1 MNTKAHLLV
10 IIGGLLITLIT
21 GWIQGFL
28 LVTNTGF
35 HLLMGELLGASNY
48 GLPLVWRTVI
58 IYPGSP
64 TNYNVFGLIVDIVVW
79 VLIVWMVHA
88 AGIRLRK

>member
-1 MNTKAHLLV
+1 
-10 IIGGLLITLIT
+10 
-21 GWIQGFL
+21 
-28 LVTNTGF
+28 
-35 HLLMGELLGASNY
+35 MGELLGASNY

-79 VLIVWMVHA
+79 VLIVWVVHA
-88 AGIRLRK
+88 AGMRLRK

>member
-1 MNTKAHLLV
+1 MNVKVHLTV

-21 GWIQGFL
+21 GLIQGFL
-28 LVTNTGF
+28 LVTETGL
-35 HLLMGELLGASNY
+35 HILRGELLGASNY

-58 IYPGSP
+58 IYPGNP
-64 TNYNVFGLIVDIVVW
+64 TNYNVLGLIVDIAVW

-88 AGIRLRK
+88 AGMRLRK